1 MSDQT
6 IVNNTDSQVQINT
19 DVSKIFVWQPRSEVG
34 DYTNNSGGDLELK
47 AGTLMGRISATNILL
62 PLVSTAIDGSKFPVG
77 VLMHDVSVLSLGT
90 AKLTFAVSGDVAEEK
105 LILGGADTLA
115 TVIDARTLRDRI
127 GSDTVGIKLVS
138 ADELTEYDNS

>member
-1 MSDQT
+1 MRYLMFLDRG
-6 IVNNTDSQVQINT
+6 NY
-19 DVSKIFVWQPRSEVG
+19 
-34 DYTNNSGGDLELK
+34 DYNSGGDLELK